1 MEIVGLVIAFI
12 IIVYLVMKRINLGV
26 AMFIGS
32 VIIGLT
38 SPNIG
43 YWRFFEVLS
52 EGIFNQTTLELVL
65 VIIAIG
71 MIARLMD
78 KTGLVDQMISGLSI
92 VFKKFQPI
100 LVVVPSV
107 MGALAIPGGAMLSAP
122 MVNSI
127 ARDLNLSPAK
137 RMVTNLLFRHIWY
150 FVFPFTPGLILTA
163 GIIGVDIFYLIKYLA
178 PQTVILGVVG
188 YITLFRGLENPPIR
202 TVNREQKRK
211 AIIEVILA
219 LLPLMVGIVLPFII
233 PMPFWVSLF
242 IGLVILII
250 YKREQVSISLLL
262 KCFEWKLSL
271 GILGIMVFREFVNN
285 LSVLAQL
292 ADSIIK
298 AGLPIWALAV
308 ILPGIVAFLTGSTS
322 GAMGITFPLLAP
334 LIGGANPDMGYVV
347 LIYYTAFFCYF
358 LSPVHFCLILTAEYF
373 NISLK
378 ETYRELIW
386 PVIVG
391 ILATIVFF
399 FLY

>member
-12 IIVYLVMKRINLGV
+12 IIVYLVMKRINLGI

-127 ARDLNLSPAK
+127 ARDLNLSPSK

-202 TVNREQKRK
+202 TVNREQNRK

-233 PMPFWVSLF
+233 PMPFWV
-242 IGLVILII
+242 
-250 YKREQVSISLLL
+250 
-262 KCFEWKLSL
+262 
-271 GILGIMVFREFVNN
+271 
-285 LSVLAQL
+285 
-292 ADSIIK
+292 
-298 AGLPIWALAV
+298 
-308 ILPGIVAFLTGSTS
+308 
-322 GAMGITFPLLAP
+322 
-334 LIGGANPDMGYVV
+334 
-347 LIYYTAFFCYF
+347 
-358 LSPVHFCLILTAEYF
+358 
-373 NISLK
+373 
-378 ETYRELIW
+378 
-386 PVIVG
+386 
-391 ILATIVFF
+391 
-399 FLY
+399 